1 MSQGAPVLIIACGA
15 LAHEIT
21 QLRKAN
27 NWTHVDVQCL
37 RADFHNTPDKITPG
51 VQEQIEKARGKYQ
64 KIFVAYADCGTGG
77 HLDALL
83 EKEGVERLPGAH
95 CYEFFAGSRVFE
107 ELMEAELGT
116 FYLTDY
122 LAQHFERIIL
132 KGFGIDKHPELE
144 SMMFGNYCKLVYLSQ
159 TENAGLLEKAQQA
172 AQRLGLEFEHR
183 VTGYGELETG
193 LKAFVSENQIWQN

>member
-27 NWTHVDVQCL
+27 RWTHVDVQCL
-37 RADFHNTPDKITPG
+37 RADFHNTPDKIAPA
-51 VQEQIEKARGKYQ
+51 VKEQIEKARDKYQ
-64 KIFVAYADCGTGG
+64 RIFVAYADCGTGG
-77 HLDALL
+77 LLDAML
-83 EKEGVERLPGAH
+83 EKENIERLPGAH
-95 CYEFFAGSRVFE
+95 CYEFFAGSPVFE

-144 SMMFGNYCKLVYLSQ
+144 SMMFGNYRKLVYLSQ
-159 TENAGLLEKAQQA
+159 TENAALLNKAQQA
-172 AQRLGLEFEHR
+172 AQRLNLEFEYR
-183 VTGYGELETG
+183 YTGYGDLETS
-193 LKAFVSENQIWQN
+193 LQAFVREDHAWQN